1 MTLGQNICR
10 LRTERGLSQGDL
22 AEALD
27 VSRQSVSKW
36 ETDGSVPEL
45 EKLRRLSELFHISL
59 DALVGG
65 EAAPEA
71 PKARAPLP
79 ETLFLA
85 PLDVRQRRRRAGA
98 ILLGIGLALPWLAA
112 WAVLPALVLSIPA
125 LLGGIFLFLRSLP
138 ELPGDAPIPQSSA
151 NTQRLVGGILLG
163 CGMLVLLW
171 LRTQTMN
178 LLPSFWLPFLL
189 CGALLLTLRRRAWL
203 PCLWVWG
210 WGMLCRWQFVPWYR
224 LRADLR
230 DGSLGEDPDLLL
242 ILCGALVLL
251 ALSLYAYRKAV
262 LPWSGRRLA
271 GVCGAFLGAA
281 AWRFGLDRLV
291 LYPIDTAPWQ
301 GDREFHLFLIGFEQ
315 LLGVLFWLAL
325 TCALIAVAALL
336 RGRKAAMAADG

>member
-1 MTLGQNICR
+1 MTLGQNIYR

-85 PLDVRQRRRRAGA
+85 PLDVRQGRRLRRAGA

-171 LRTQTMN
+171 LRTQTMS

-210 WGMLCRWQFVPWYR
+210 WGMLCRWQFVPLPAPRRPAGWQPGGGSR
-224 LRADLR
+224 PAFDPLRGA
-230 DGSLGEDPDLLL
+230 GTAGPEP
-242 ILCGALVLL
+242 LCLPEGGVALV
-251 ALSLYAYRKAV
+251 
-262 LPWSGRRLA
+262 
-271 GVCGAFLGAA
+271 GAA
-281 AWRFGLDRLV
+281 AGRGLGCL
-291 LYPIDTAPWQ
+291 P
-301 GDREFHLFLIGFEQ
+301 GG
-315 LLGVLFWLAL
+315 GGLAL
-325 TCALIAVAALL
+325 RA
-336 RGRKAAMAADG
+336 